1 MLAAGEN
8 RWEEDPAEEEAMRIK
23 LDLEDV
29 RFYTTREDTG
39 EIRWMV
45 VTLNGK
51 SFYVQRRIDP
61 YLAFKTPGRE
71 NAMDRLLVEHM
82 EHILEGVF
90 YAGVAATPDGP
101 LG

>member
-1 MLAAGEN
+1 
-8 RWEEDPAEEEAMRIK
+8 MRIK

-29 RFYTTREDTG
+29 RFYTTREPDFG
-39 EIRWMV
+39 DIRWMV
-45 VTLNGK
+45 VTINGK
-51 SFYVQRRIDP
+51 SFYVQRRIDY
-61 YLAFKTPGRE
+61 YLELTKTGRE
-71 NAMDRLLVEHM
+71 MAMDELLVSKM